1 MAGDIVVAN
10 SVILNAQRQTMR
22 NNQPLFSVGNN
33 KIAGYVSTTMY
44 DQVSG
49 SEVRPNDPGNPNGST
64 YSVNPPDATQPSGTF
79 AELYKG
85 ETLSSGQ
92 PYIIGESTTAIN
104 IVGDIVS

>member
-33 KIAGYVSTTMY
+33 KIAGYVSTKMY

-49 SEVRPNDPGNPNGST
+49 SEVRPGGSSSGT
-64 YSVNPPDATQPSGTF
+64 YSVTQPTQVQHSGTYT
-79 AELYKG
+79 ELYKG

-92 PYIIGESTTAIN
+92 PYIIGESTTAVN
-104 IVGDIVS
+104 IVGNVISG